1 MSEFDLLR
9 FPAQQYDTEFKT
21 VKLVSG
27 PKDVEYRVY
36 KHIPYVRNPVNL
48 EYQSMDIWVP
58 IAIDGVPYDA
68 ADAPILM
75 AINVAGYLSSSNYT
89 SGMMPPPMGDGMDM
103 PGGGGMPGPPEL
115 GDGEGRFLGLG
126 GEKGPDANKY
136 MALAYGFVVVCPGC
150 RGRDNQNPDG
160 TFFGKAP
167 AAIVDLKA
175 AVRYLRHNRGILPG
189 NPEYIMT
196 SGGSAGGAMS
206 ALLASTGNAPEYE
219 PYLEAIGAAKERDDV
234 FACVGYSPMVNL
246 ENMDSAYE
254 WEMGAVPAVS
264 MPFSPFPITSGLV
277 DQELS
282 REIAGSFPAYQD
294 SLKLSGRN
302 GFGIITAD
310 RFSDYFLQEFL
321 IPSAERYLANLSA
334 EEKEEYLS
342 KHDWLTEESGKVSI
356 DYPAFLLYR
365 GRSKGVP
372 ATDDLTVLPEE
383 EPSEKPKLNPPGMDM
398 RRTTVFG
405 TEMIDGRHYTEFC
418 LRRTTGDPNAT
429 VNEDVKHQMRLMN
442 PMYFLLEKHP
452 GHAKHWWLRYGG
464 KENDAAF
471 PIFVN
476 LVTAAE
482 NAGIAVDAQLVWD
495 GGHCSDDDPE
505 GVYPWMLGLK
515 DSNK

>member
-1 MSEFDLLR
+1 MEQFDLLR
-9 FPAQQYDTEFKT
+9 FPIQQYDTKSQN
-21 VKLVSG
+21 VKLASG
-27 PKDVEYRVY
+27 SKEVEYRVY
-36 KHIPYVRNPVNL
+36 EHVPYVENPVNL
-48 EYQSMDIWVP
+48 EYQSMNVWVP
-58 IAIDGVPYDA
+58 ITIDGIPYDA

-75 AINVAGYLSSSNYT
+75 AIDVAGYQSSSNYNT
-89 SGMMPPPMGDGMDM
+89 RMMPPPMSDNMD
-103 PGGGGMPGPPEL
+103 PPIPGGMPGSD
-115 GDGEGRFLGLG
+115 DGGGRFLGLG
-126 GEKGPDANKY
+126 GENGPDANKY
-136 MALAYGFVVVCPGC
+136 MALAYGFVVVSPGC

-160 TFFGKAP
+160 MFFGKAP

-175 AVRYLRHNRGILPG
+175 AVRYLRRNRGIVPG

-206 ALLASTGNAPEYE
+206 VLLASTGNAPEYE
-219 PYLEAIGAAKERDDV
+219 PYLEAIGAAKERDDI

-254 WEMGAVPAVS
+254 WEMGAVPAIS
-264 MPFSPFPITSGLV
+264 MPFSPFKITPGLV

-282 REIAGSFPAYQD
+282 KVIAGSFPAYQD

-302 GFGIITAD
+302 GFGIITAE
-310 RFSDYFLQEFL
+310 RFPAYFLKEFL
-321 IPSAERYLANLSA
+321 IPSAERYLAGLNTV
-334 EEKEEYLS
+334 EKEEYLS
-342 KHDWLTEESGKVSI
+342 KHDWLTEESGVLSI
-356 DYPAFLLYR
+356 DYKSFLQYR

-383 EPSEKPKLNPPGMDM
+383 EPSEKPKLNPPGMDH
-398 RRTTVFG
+398 RHTAVFG
-405 TEMIDGRHYTEFC
+405 TEMIDARHFTEFC
-418 LRRTTGDPNAT
+418 LRRTTGNPNAA

-442 PMYFLLEKHP
+442 PMYFLTEKYP

-482 NAGIAVDAQLVWD
+482 NAGIAVDARLVWD

-515 DSNK
+515 ASDK